1 MLSVYTRHSA
11 HCSKR
16 HDPNWKR
23 CRCPKWI
30 NGTLAGRFIRKTA
43 QTRSWEKAEELSRQW
58 EGAASPQKI
67 APVTLEA
74 AVEAYLADAKARELR
89 EATLY
94 KLKSIF
100 QKQLLAWAKDKG
112 LRFLKEIDLALLRDF
127 RATWKGGALA
137 KKKKQERLIGF
148 FWFCVRAGWLAAN
161 PTQGLGRI
169 AVDAVP
175 TDYFPHYEFEKIIDA
190 TYLHRENRWEQ
201 GDRNGTR
208 LRVLTLRH
216 RL

>member
-1 MLSVYTRHSA
+1 
-11 HCSKR
+11 
-16 HDPNWKR
+16 
-23 CRCPKWI
+23 
-30 NGTLAGRFIRKTA
+30 
-43 QTRSWEKAEELSRQW
+43 
-58 EGAASPQKI
+58 
-67 APVTLEA
+67 
-74 AVEAYLADAKARELR
+74 
-89 EATLY
+89 
-94 KLKSIF
+94 
-100 QKQLLAWAKDKG
+100 
-112 LRFLKEIDLALLRDF
+112 LKEIDLALLRDF

-148 FWFCVRAGWLAAN
+148 FWFCVRAGWLTAN

-175 TDYFPHYEFEKIIDA
+175 TDYFPHYEFEKIIVA